1 MSFTFEKAQS
11 LIGSSFIV
19 HTSVGTVELRLIETE
34 EMPRHNTPSQFRT
47 PFVLIFSAPATPI
60 LSQDNYYI
68 DHPELDRQFWTL
80 AAVIPPSQ
88 APITV
93 DNVPLLYYQA
103 LFN

>member
-19 HTSVGTVELRLIETE
+19 HTSVGTVELRLIEAE
-34 EMPRHNTPSQFRT
+34 EIARHSAPSQFRT
-47 PFVLIFSAPATPI
+47 PFMLIFSAPASPI
-60 LSQDNYYI
+60 LAQDNYYI
-68 DHPELDRQFWTL
+68 DHAELDRQFWTL

-88 APITV
+88 PPITV